1 MKISAAVLALFVIAV
16 PTSVRGDDFK
26 DLCSK
31 VCAMKLVEGECSFN
45 DVERKQHK
53 ANYEALEDAH
63 KMCHCKLDPVKPCK
77 CKEIKKPVCGK
88 LNGKKQ
94 TLSGNPRWRSANRSR
109 TT

>member
-31 VCAMKLVEGECSFN
+31 VCAMKLVEVSARSMMLN
-45 DVERKQHK
+45 VSSTRRIMKR
-53 ANYEALEDAH
+53 EDAH

-94 TLSGNPRWRSANRSR
+94 TFGNP
-109 TT
+109 